1 METLNLDI
9 DIYTTDELLNIF
21 SLKKSYTKQDVES
34 SKNKLTDQLARIGSL
49 GNEKK
54 REIQFFIDTASSKLI
69 NKTYSN
75 TGSQDHQT
83 PILKGL
89 NPYSNTQEQNKQ
101 RNLTYTQAKNDVIFS
116 GSHSIIED
124 SNELVGR
131 HALRAGGR
139 SAGSADMQPGYL
151 NPINI
156 RTVTQGVNIDTRF
169 RDKYYLTNS
178 SNFVLHLPEIQKRVV
193 TMRIA
198 TIEMPMTY
206 YAISRQRGN
215 STFVIRSSEKLG
227 EIDPR
232 EVVLQRDFNQS
243 EANRTITLPG
253 GGYKAWLVVLPDGN
267 YELDWQGQ
275 SEAASIVVAMNNAIA
290 LAKPGYMSIDGRF
303 GAYPDPGSTDYL
315 NPSQDIAFN
324 VDRVSG
330 RAIFARPSTGSP
342 PSAVPKLG
350 TGPVRILFAVDNG
363 GNLSVEEN
371 LQLRLGWELGFRM
384 GHYEGI
390 NNTDGFSIVSEGI
403 CMITGPRYAYISL
416 NDGQKSTGSSFVAAF
431 ANSSLDK
438 NIITRINVAAVTD
451 DVGVYKV
458 SSDAGLSN
466 QLNRT
471 REYFGPV
478 DIERLE
484 IKLFDEYGRILE
496 LNNMDW
502 SMTLVF
508 EKLYD

>member
-1 METLNLDI
+1 MESLDLNI

-21 SLKKSYTKQDVES
+21 SLKRNYTYQDVES
-34 SKNKLTDQLARIGSL
+34 SKNKLSEQLIKINSL

-54 REIQFFIDTASSKLI
+54 REIQFFIDTASNKLTNGTSI
-69 NKTYSN
+69 KSR
-75 TGSQDHQT
+75 GSDAS
-83 PILKGL
+83 P
-89 NPYSNTQEQNKQ
+89 NRE
-101 RNLTYTQAKNDVIFS
+101 LTYTQPRNNVIFS
-116 GSHSIIED
+116 GSQPIIEN

-131 HALRAGGR
+131 NALRASGR
-139 SAGSADMQPGYL
+139 SAGTADMQPGYI
-151 NPINI
+151 NPINV

-169 RDKYYLTNS
+169 RDKYYSTSS
-178 SNFVLHLPEIQKRVV
+178 SNFVLHLPDIQKRVV
-193 TMRIA
+193 TIRIA
-198 TIEMPMTY
+198 TIELPMTH

-215 STFVIRSSEKLG
+215 ATFVIQG
-227 EIDPR
+227 EIDPSDQV
-232 EVVLQRDFNQS
+232 VVLQTNLNNS
-243 EANRTITLPG
+243 EESRTVTLPG
-253 GGYKAWLVVLPDGN
+253 GGRKAWLVVLPDGN

-303 GAYPDPGSTDYL
+303 GAYPSPAQSDYL

-330 RAIFARPSTGSP
+330 RAIFSRPSTGNP
-342 PSAVPKLG
+342 LQPPKLG
-350 TGPVRILFAVDNG
+350 SGAVRINFAVDYG
-363 GNLSVEEN
+363 GNLALDEN
-371 LQLRLGWELGFRM
+371 IQLRLGWELGFRM
-384 GHYEGI
+384 GHYEG

-416 NDGQKSTGSSFVAAF
+416 NDGQKSTGSSFIAAY

-438 NIITRINVAAVTD
+438 NIITRINIAAVAD
-451 DVGVYKV
+451 DVGIYKT

>member
-1 METLNLDI
+1 MESLNLDI
-9 DIYTTDELLNIF
+9 DIYTKDELLSIF
-21 SLKKSYTKQDVES
+21 NLKKKYTYQDVEA
-34 SKNKLTDQLARIGSL
+34 SKIKLSEQLKKINSL

-69 NKTYSN
+69 NKDTLLNQS
-75 TGSQDHQT
+75 HQ
-83 PILKGL
+83 
-89 NPYSNTQEQNKQ
+89 QNKDF
-101 RNLTYTQAKNDVIFS
+101 TYTQPKNDVIFS
-116 GSHSIIED
+116 GPHAIIEN

-131 HALRAGGR
+131 SALRAGGR

-151 NPINI
+151 NPINV

-169 RDKYYLTNS
+169 RDKYYSTSS

-193 TMRIA
+193 TLRIA
-198 TIEMPMTY
+198 TIEIPMTH

-215 STFVIRSSEKLG
+215 STFVIQGPTLVA
-227 EIDPR
+227 PQV
-232 EVVLQRDFNQS
+232 VVLQTNLNNS
-243 EANRTITLPG
+243 EENRTATLPG
-253 GGYKAWLVVLPDGN
+253 GGRKAWLVVLPDGN

-275 SEAASIVVAMNNAIA
+275 SEATSIVVAMNNAIA

-303 GAYPDPGSTDYL
+303 GAYPSPSQSDFL
-315 NPSQDIAFN
+315 NPSEDIAFN

-330 RAIFARPSTGSP
+330 RAIFARPSTSTTSVLLSLFGDG
-342 PSAVPKLG
+342 A
-350 TGPVRILFAVDNG
+350 VRINFAVDYG
-363 GNLSVEEN
+363 GNLSLDEN

-384 GHYEGI
+384 GHYEG
-390 NNTDGFSIVSEGI
+390 NNTVGFSIVSEGI

-416 NDGQKSTGSSFVAAF
+416 NDGQKSTGSSFIAAY

-438 NIITRINVAAVTD
+438 NIITRINIAAVAD
-451 DVGVYKV
+451 DVGIYKT

>member
-1 METLNLDI
+1 MESLNLDI
-9 DIYTTDELLNIF
+9 DIYTKDELLSIF
-21 SLKKSYTKQDVES
+21 HLKKNYTYQDVDA
-34 SKNKLTDQLARIGSL
+34 SKKKLSEQLKKINSL

-69 NKTYSN
+69 NKDTLLNQSLN
-75 TGSQDHQT
+75 QPLNQSHQ
-83 PILKGL
+83 
-89 NPYSNTQEQNKQ
+89 QNKDF
-101 RNLTYTQAKNDVIFS
+101 TYTQSKNDVIFS
-116 GSHSIIED
+116 GTHAIIEN

-131 HALRAGGR
+131 SALRAGGR

-151 NPINI
+151 NPINV

-169 RDKYYLTNS
+169 RDKYYSTSS

-193 TMRIA
+193 TLRIA
-198 TIEMPMTY
+198 TIEIPMTH

-215 STFVIRSSEKLG
+215 STFVIQG
-227 EIDPR
+227 EIDPSDQV
-232 EVVLQRDFNQS
+232 VVLQTNLNSS
-243 EANRTITLPG
+243 EESRTATLPG
-253 GGYKAWLVVLPDGN
+253 GGRKAWLVVLPDGN

-275 SEAASIVVAMNNAIA
+275 SNATSIVVAMNNAIA
-290 LAKPGYMSIDGRF
+290 LAKPGYMSIDGTF
-303 GAYPDPGSTDYL
+303 GAYPSPAQSDYL

-330 RAIFARPSTGSP
+330 RAIFARPSTST
-342 PSAVPKLG
+342 PSVLLSLFGDGA
-350 TGPVRILFAVDNG
+350 VRINFAVDYG
-363 GNLSVEEN
+363 GNLSLDEN

-390 NNTDGFSIVSEGI
+390 NTDGFSIVSEGI

-416 NDGQKSTGSSFVAAF
+416 NDGQKSTGSSFIAAY
-431 ANSSLDK
+431 AKSSLDK
-438 NIITRINVAAVTD
+438 NIITRINIAAVAD
-451 DVGVYKV
+451 DVGIYKT

>member
-1 METLNLDI
+1 MDTLDLNI
-9 DIYTTDELLNIF
+9 DIYTVDELLNIF
-21 SLKKSYTKQDVES
+21 SIKKNYTTQDVIS
-34 SKNKLTDQLARIGSL
+34 SKNKLSEQLKKINSL

-54 REIQFFIDTASSKLI
+54 REIQFFIDTASSKLMNI
-69 NKTYSN
+69 
-75 TGSQDHQT
+75 QT
-83 PILKGL
+83 QKKE
-89 NPYSNTQEQNKQ
+89 TQQ
-101 RNLTYTQAKNDVIFS
+101 RELTYTQPKNDVIFS
-116 GSHSIIED
+116 GSHPIIEN

-131 HALRAGGR
+131 NALRAGGR
-139 SAGSADMQPGYL
+139 SAGSADMQPGYI
-151 NPINI
+151 NPINV
-156 RTVTQGVNIDTRF
+156 RTVTQGINIDTRF
-169 RDKYYLTNS
+169 RDKYYSTSS

-193 TMRIA
+193 TLRIA
-198 TIEMPMTY
+198 TIEIPMTF

-215 STFVIRSSEKLG
+215 ATFVIQGDNSGNTLG
-227 EIDPR
+227 GDQTVI
-232 EVVLQRDFNQS
+232 LQTNLNTS
-243 EANRTITLPG
+243 EASRTVTLPG
-253 GGYKAWLVVLPDGN
+253 GGRKAWLVVLPDGN

-275 SEAASIVVAMNNAIA
+275 TNASSIVVAMNNAIA
-290 LAKPGYMSIDGRF
+290 LAVPGYVSPDGRF
-303 GAYPDPGSTDYL
+303 GAYPGSTDYL

-330 RAIFARPSTGSP
+330 RAIFARPSTANP
-342 PSAVPKLG
+342 LVEPKLG
-350 TGPVRILFAVDNG
+350 TGPVRINFAVDYG

-384 GHYEGI
+384 GHYKG
-390 NNTDGFSIVSEGI
+390 NNLDGFSIVSEGI

-416 NDGQKSTGSSFVAAF
+416 NDGQKSTGSSFIAAY

-438 NIITRINVAAVTD
+438 NIITRINVAAVAD
-451 DVGVYKV
+451 DVGIYKV

>member
-1 METLNLDI
+1 MESLNLDI
-9 DIYTTDELLNIF
+9 DIYTKDELLSIF
-21 SLKKSYTKQDVES
+21 NLKKNYTYQDVEA
-34 SKNKLTDQLARIGSL
+34 SKQKLTEQLKKINSL

-69 NKTYSN
+69 NKDTVIN
-75 TGSQDHQT
+75 Q
-83 PILKGL
+83 PL
-89 NPYSNTQEQNKQ
+89 NQPRQEI
-101 RNLTYTQAKNDVIFS
+101 TYTQPKNDVIFS
-116 GSHSIIED
+116 GPHAIIEN

-131 HALRAGGR
+131 SALRAGGR

-151 NPINI
+151 NPINV

-169 RDKYYLTNS
+169 RDKYYSTSS

-193 TMRIA
+193 TLRIA
-198 TIEMPMTY
+198 TIEIPMTH

-215 STFVIRSSEKLG
+215 STFVIQG
-227 EIDPR
+227 EIDPSDQI
-232 EVVLQRDFNQS
+232 VVLQTNLNNS
-243 EANRTITLPG
+243 EESRTVTLPG
-253 GGYKAWLVVLPDGN
+253 GGRKAWLVVLPDGN

-303 GAYPDPGSTDYL
+303 GAYPSPAQSDYL

-342 PSAVPKLG
+342 GNPLEQPTLG
-350 TGPVRILFAVDNG
+350 SGAVRINFAVDYG
-363 GNLSVEEN
+363 GNLSLDEN

-384 GHYEGI
+384 GHYEG

-416 NDGQKSTGSSFVAAF
+416 NDGQKSTGSSFIAAY

-438 NIITRINVAAVTD
+438 NIITRINIAAVAD
-451 DVGVYKV
+451 DVGIYKT